1 MIRNGCAIKKH
12 AQLEKFCGPPPLS
25 NLKGNCAVLFV
36 RIHTAQ
42 PEPMGGSRAGSLTLE
57 PIGHRGRGHIQK
69 AIPLSILKLSPYSKR
84 VKCSIE
90 STGQH

>member
-12 AQLEKFCGPPPLS
+12 AQLGKFCGPPPLS
-25 NLKGNCAVLFV
+25 NLKGNC
-36 RIHTAQ
+36 AQ